1 MDADTR
7 LAEIRNR
14 VAAATKG
21 PWELYPDFGKDFYAY
36 LGGGHLVGVGTLN
49 FGTGVDADADL
60 AFVLGA
66 RADVPWLLDTIA
78 ELRAQV
84 QELAAENQGY
94 ERALGLNE
102 SEAA

>member
-21 PWELYPDFGKDFYAY
+21 PWELYPDFGEDFYAY
-36 LGGGHLVGVGTLN
+36 LGGGRLVGVGTLN

-66 RADVPWLLDTIA
+66 RADIPWLLDTIA
-78 ELRAQV
+78 ELRAQN
-84 QELAAENQGY
+84 QELAAENEAY

-102 SEAA
+102 AA